1 MTCFLYLRAC
11 DDMLMVHDPKVI
23 LVGTP
28 NCSYFE
34 FDDYVI
40 AEAIGC
46 RETFP
51 QHVGEYIRMYIYR
64 LNSKKLLRAFDKGDG
79 YDEACNA
86 IRDAFDAYKKLD
98 FEEKTRLHKKKLAEL
113 EADLRHEQAWALS
126 II

>member
-1 MTCFLYLRAC
+1 MTCFLYLRVC
-11 DDMLMVHDPKVI
+11 DYMLMVHDPKIVVI
-23 LVGTP
+23 GTP
-28 NCSYFE
+28 DDNYFE
-34 FDDYVI
+34 FDDYMI
-40 AEAIGC
+40 AEAIGQ
-46 RETFP
+46 EKFP
-51 QHVGEYIRMYIYR
+51 QHVAEYIRYYIYR
-64 LNSKKLLRAFDKGDG
+64 HPTEQLLRAFDKGDG

>member
-1 MTCFLYLRAC
+1 MTCFLYLRAW
-11 DDMLMVHDPKVI
+11 DHMLMVHDPKIGV
-23 LVGTP
+23 
-28 NCSYFE
+28 CSSYFE
-34 FDDYVI
+34 FDENLISDT
-40 AEAIGC
+40 IG
-46 RETFP
+46 RETTP
-51 QHVGEYIRMYIYR
+51 QHVVEYIHLYIYR

-79 YDEACNA
+79 YDEACIA